1 MHVNRLRMAAVRS
14 IRWRRTSQR
23 ADASTPCR
31 CTAAPAV
38 ACDIL
43 RPVNTHTFP
52 TLRLLAGAEFRSG
65 EDIAAHLG
73 VTRATVWNVIR
84 QVEALGVPVEKV
96 RGLGYRIAHP
106 PVWLDAAQVTSHL
119 GADVARFDVS
129 VVEEV
134 GSTNT
139 LLLERA
145 VAGAPSGTV
154 IAAEL
159 QSGGRGRRGR
169 TWISGLGGAL
179 TFSVLWRFEHGGAA
193 LSGLSLVVGLACARA
208 VTAVGARGVGVKWP
222 NDLQS
227 AGRKLGGILIELQ
240 GDALGPSAVV
250 IGIGLN
256 VRLPAS
262 LVAAVDQPVIDLV
275 SIGGTDDRNE
285 LLAAVLGE
293 LDICIGRFQA
303 GGFAALEPEFRKWHV
318 LQGKDVGVH
327 LPDGARID
335 GRVSGTADDGAL
347 IVRTEDG
354 ERRFHGGE
362 VSVRPAARKA

>member
-1 MHVNRLRMAAVRS
+1 M
-14 IRWRRTSQR
+14 
-23 ADASTPCR
+23 
-31 CTAAPAV
+31 
-38 ACDIL
+38 CDIL

-52 TLRLLAGAEFRSG
+52 TLKLLAGAEFRSG
-65 EDIAAHLG
+65 EDIARHLG

-84 QVEALGVPVEKV
+84 EVEAHGVTVEKV
-96 RGLGYRIAHP
+96 RGRGYRVPHP
-106 PVWLDAAQVTSHL
+106 PVWLDAVRVASLL
-119 GADVARFDVS
+119 GDERSRFDLS

-145 VAGAPSGTV
+145 AAGAPSGTV
-154 IAAEL
+154 VAAEL

-169 TWISGLGGAL
+169 TWFSGLGGAL
-179 TFSVLWRFEHGGAA
+179 TFSVLWRFEHGPAS

-250 IGIGLN
+250 VGIGLN
-256 VRLPAS
+256 VRLPA
-262 LVAAVDQPVIDLV
+262 AFFTAIDQPVIDMV
-275 SIGGTDDRNE
+275 SIGGTDDRNA
-285 LLAAVLGE
+285 LLAAVLTE

-303 GGFAALEPEFRKWHV
+303 GGFAGLEPEFRRWHV
-318 LQGKDVGVH
+318 LHGTDVGVH
-327 LPDGARID
+327 LPDGSRID
-335 GRVSGTADDGAL
+335 GRVVGTADDGAL
-347 IVRTEDG
+347 ILHTADG

-362 VSVRPAARKA
+362 VSVRPGARKS